1 MKTLGRILII
11 LAVFAAVMGI
21 TYVIVNAGGTST
33 AANMPA
39 FERGERGPLPDG
51 ERPQFANGQRPEF
64 REGERHEFGEGQ
76 GGGRWIFG
84 MIKNVGII
92 AVITAL
98 IVIPKS
104 IRQRRNR
111 NLPAG
116 A

>member
-11 LAVFAAVMGI
+11 LAIFAAVMGI
-21 TYVIVNAGGTST
+21 TYLIVNAGGTST

-39 FERGERGPLPDG
+39 FERGERGSMPDG
-51 ERPQFANGQRPEF
+51 ERAQFADGQRPEF
-64 REGERHEFGEGQ
+64 RDDEMREFGDGQ

-111 NLPAG
+111 NLPAS